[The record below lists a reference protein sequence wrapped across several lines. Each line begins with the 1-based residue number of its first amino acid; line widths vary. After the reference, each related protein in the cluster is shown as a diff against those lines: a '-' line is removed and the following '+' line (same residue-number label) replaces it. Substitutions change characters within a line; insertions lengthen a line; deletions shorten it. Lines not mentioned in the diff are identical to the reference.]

1 MSRAVVS
8 LAAPDD
14 FFRELVEL
22 VLQHHG
28 IRPREATLDYL
39 VHLLCELVRRPIEEL
54 ERPLALAMAHSY
66 THDLAERLEVLRRI
80 GEDALYLTS
89 FFRPY
94 LRRRQLDVGYYE
106 RLGGRAYRQLSR
118 LLARRAAGEG
128 SLHLVFGELSESFP
142 RFAGVLA
149 DVHLHGLPDTD
160 LGALYEAWL
169 DTGSKLLEARLRDA
183 GMVALRPRD
192 GSQGEN

>member
-54 ERPLALAMAHSY
+54 DRPLALAMAHSY
-66 THDLAERLEVLRRI
+66 THDLAERAEVLRRI
-80 GEDALYLTS
+80 GEDALYL
-89 FFRPY
+89 
-94 LRRRQLDVGYYE
+94 RRQLDVGYYE
-106 RLGGRAYRQLSR
+106 RLGGRAYHQLSG
-118 LLARRAAGEG
+118 LFARQAAGEG

-169 DTGSKLLEARLRDA
+169 DTGSKLLEARLRVA
-183 GMVALRPRD
+183 GMVALRPHDR
-192 GSQGEN
+192 SQGEN